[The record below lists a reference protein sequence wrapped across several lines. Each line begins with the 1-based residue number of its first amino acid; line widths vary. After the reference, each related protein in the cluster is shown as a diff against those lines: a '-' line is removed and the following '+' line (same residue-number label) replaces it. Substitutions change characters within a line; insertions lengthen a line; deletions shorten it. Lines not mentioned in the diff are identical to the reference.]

1 MANLPSNA
9 NKGEY
14 RMTGLDSLGRVL
26 MLLGGVLLLLGL
38 LLVLAPKLP
47 FLSRIPGDIVLRRGE
62 LTIYFPIVTMLL
74 VSVGLTIV
82 LNVIL
87 RLFRG

>member
-1 MANLPSNA
+1 
-9 NKGEY
+9 
-14 RMTGLDSLGRVL
+14 MTGLDSLGRML
-26 MLLGGVLLLLGL
+26 MLLGGVLVLLGL

-47 FLSRIPGDIVLRRGE
+47 FLSRVPGDLVLRRGD

-82 LNVIL
+82 LNVVL

>member
-1 MANLPSNA
+1 
-9 NKGEY
+9 
-14 RMTGLDSLGRVL
+14 
-26 MLLGGVLLLLGL
+26 MLLGGVLVLLGL

-74 VSVGLTIV
+74 VSLGLTIV
-82 LNVIL
+82 LNVVL

>member
-1 MANLPSNA
+1 
-9 NKGEY
+9 
-14 RMTGLDSLGRVL
+14 MTGLDSLGRVL

-74 VSVGLTIV
+74 VSLGLTIV

>member
-1 MANLPSNA
+1 
-9 NKGEY
+9 
-14 RMTGLDSLGRVL
+14 MTGLDFLGRML
-26 MLLGGVLLLLGL
+26 MLLGGVLVLLGL

-74 VSVGLTIV
+74 VSLGLTIV

>member
-1 MANLPSNA
+1 
-9 NKGEY
+9 
-14 RMTGLDSLGRVL
+14 
-26 MLLGGVLLLLGL
+26 MLLGGVLVLLGL

>member
-1 MANLPSNA
+1 
-9 NKGEY
+9 
-14 RMTGLDSLGRVL
+14 MTGLDSLGRML
-26 MLLGGVLLLLGL
+26 MLLGGVLVLLGL

-47 FLSRIPGDIVLRRGE
+47 FLSRIPGDMVLRRGE

>member
-1 MANLPSNA
+1 
-9 NKGEY
+9 
-14 RMTGLDSLGRVL
+14 MTGLDSLGRVL

-82 LNVIL
+82 LNVTL

>member
-1 MANLPSNA
+1 
-9 NKGEY
+9 
-14 RMTGLDSLGRVL
+14 MTGLDFLGRML
-26 MLLGGVLLLLGL
+26 MLLGGVLVLLGL

>member
-1 MANLPSNA
+1 
-9 NKGEY
+9 
-14 RMTGLDSLGRVL
+14 MTGLDSLGRVL

-47 FLSRIPGDIVLRRGE
+47 FLSRIPGDMVLRRGE

>member
-1 MANLPSNA
+1 
-9 NKGEY
+9 
-14 RMTGLDSLGRVL
+14 
-26 MLLGGVLLLLGL
+26 MLLGGVLVVLGL

-47 FLSRIPGDIVLRRGE
+47 FLSRVPGDLVLRRGE

-82 LNVIL
+82 LNVVL

>member
-1 MANLPSNA
+1 
-9 NKGEY
+9 
-14 RMTGLDSLGRVL
+14 MTGLDSLGRML
-26 MLLGGVLLLLGL
+26 MLLGGVLVLLGL

-47 FLSRIPGDIVLRRGE
+47 FLSRVPGDLVLRRGE
-62 LTIYFPIVTMLL
+62 VTIFFPIVTMLL

-82 LNVIL
+82 LNVVL

>member
-1 MANLPSNA
+1 
-9 NKGEY
+9 
-14 RMTGLDSLGRVL
+14 MTGLDSLGRML
-26 MLLGGVLLLLGL
+26 MLLGGVLVLLGL

-47 FLSRIPGDIVLRRGE
+47 FLSRVPGDLVLRRGE

-74 VSVGLTIV
+74 VSVGLTII
-82 LNVIL
+82 LNVVL